1 MPYLTAEHKKRK
13 EECVILLESVAYVCV
28 LEALGLLDLDE
39 NEIVLL
45 LTFAVAATGCMSQES
60 RPPLIPID
68 PFIQKDDLQFQ
79 FLDSQKKR

>member
-1 MPYLTAEHKKRK
+1 M
-13 EECVILLESVAYVCV
+13 CV

-79 FLDSQKKR
+79 FSFRFTKEEVMRLLASLS